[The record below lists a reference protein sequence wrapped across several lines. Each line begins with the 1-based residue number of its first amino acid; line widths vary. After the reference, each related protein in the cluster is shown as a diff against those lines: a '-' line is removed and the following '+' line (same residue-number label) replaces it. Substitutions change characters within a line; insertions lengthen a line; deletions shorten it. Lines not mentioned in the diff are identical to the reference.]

1 MGMLLHRQGEARK
14 KSIEPPC
21 VIPTNEN
28 KIDIDK
34 KSVKKVTKNKM
45 EKEED

>member
-14 KSIEPPC
+14 KSMKPPC

-28 KIDIDK
+28 TICCK
-34 KSVKKVTKNKM
+34 KSSKK
-45 EKEED
+45 